1 MSEVDDFLSGTMP
14 RLIEADTA
22 LHDGDARLRRAMWS
36 HNEPVTLF
44 GAAATK
50 TGWAEVQSVFDWLAS
65 NFTHCESFDYE
76 VMAAGASGDLA
87 YVVGIE
93 HTSASVEGRAP
104 SPYQLRV
111 TTIFRREGGEWKVV
125 HRHGDPVPG
134 GEAAGPGMGLFDQ
147 EAADS

>member
-1 MSEVDDFLSGTMP
+1 MSEVDDFLSATMP
-14 RLIEADTA
+14 RLVEADTA
-22 LHDGDARLRRAMWS
+22 LHSGDAGPRSAMWS
-36 HNEPVTLF
+36 RNEPVTLF

-65 NFTHCESFDYE
+65 SFTRCESFDYE
-76 VMAAGASGDLA
+76 VIAAGASGDLA
-87 YVVGIE
+87 YVAGIE
-93 HTSASVEGRAP
+93 HTTASVDGRAP
-104 SPYQLRV
+104 VPYQLRV

-134 GEAAGPGMGLFDQ
+134 GETAGPGMGLFDQ